1 MKKIDV
7 LLATYNGEK
16 YLKELLDSILIQT
29 YSNIRIVIC
38 DDCSTDNT
46 VLILNEYQK
55 KDNRIIIYENLKN
68 IGSDKTFEFLLTK
81 VESEYYM
88 FADQDD
94 VWNKDKIELTFKKLI
109 DEDADLVFTDLEVVN
124 HELKT
129 IDKSFNKLKKY
140 DYKINKCIKNG
151 YDLEILYNTITGC
164 TILSKSSW
172 ISEILPF
179 PENKNILHDYWV
191 GLIISLKGRIVY
203 LNMPTIK
210 YRQHVDNQIGSS
222 RYVEKL
228 NDFEII
234 RKHLIDLRIENFS
247 TFLSN
252 KHLFTNEQNKLN
264 KEALE
269 YYMMIVNKR
278 YINLKKLSIFNR
290 LYKNDRISFYIANFL
305 IMNFPIVIRP
315 LYKLMILLK
324 NKKDV
329 K

>member
-38 DDCSTDNT
+38 DDCSNDNT
-46 VLILNEYQK
+46 VLILKEYQRR
-55 KDNRIIIYENLKN
+55 DNRIVIYENAKN
-68 IGSDKTFEFLLTK
+68 IGSDKTFEFLLKK

-129 IDKSFNKLKKY
+129 IDKSFNRLKKY
-140 DYKINKCIKNG
+140 NYKINKCIKNG

-172 ISEILPF
+172 INDILPF
-179 PENKNILHDYWV
+179 PENKNILYDYWI
-191 GLIISLKGRIVY
+191 GLIISLKGKVAY

-210 YRQHVDNQIGSS
+210 YRQHVDNQVGSS

-228 NDFEII
+228 NNFETI
-234 RKHLIDLRIENFS
+234 RNHLIDLRIQNFS

-252 KHLFTNEQNKLN
+252 KNLFTKEQNELN
-264 KEALE
+264 KKALE
-269 YYMMIVNKR
+269 YYMMIVNKKN
-278 YINLKKLSIFNR
+278 INLKNLSTFNR
-290 LYKNDRISFYIANFL
+290 LYKNERISFYISIFL

-324 NKKDV
+324 SKKDV